1 VELGA
6 GAQKFN
12 YFENFFSVKK
22 PCFGFMVD
30 YLAAVQLGTSAMEIV
45 NLILLSALFAAG
57 VACGYY
63 LRDRKSRKRRERHLR
78 AKRYVNI
85 PESNVERASSLRN
98 KALQASAISRTS
110 DRPSP
115 EGDGMG
121 LEPNSNAIATP
132 VVWPPLRQSR

>member
-1 VELGA
+1 
-6 GAQKFN
+6 
-12 YFENFFSVKK
+12 
-22 PCFGFMVD
+22 MVH

>member
-12 YFENFFSVKK
+12 YFENFFGVKK
-22 PCFGFMVD
+22 LCFGFMVH

-45 NLILLSALFAAG
+45 NLIALFAAG

-85 PESNVERASSLRN
+85 PESNVERGSSLRN
-98 KALQASAISRTS
+98 KAMQASIISRA
-110 DRPSP
+110 DYRPSP
-115 EGDGMG
+115 ERERMG
-121 LEPNSNAIATP
+121 LGPNLNAIATP
-132 VVWPPLRQSR
+132 IV